1 MVHIPGHFSYTSP
14 SDISSQ
20 VTGWRAQ
27 GVSSEEINR
36 RLANMTQGGGIG
48 GIGGVGGVGGVG
60 GGGDAQTSFFGPQ
73 DILAEAPKAT
83 FFSFQDQF
91 GGAPTQ
97 RRHFQGQFQD
107 IYNQYL
113 GTLGQQLR
121 QDTQAGRAPSSPSAS
136 FLDFM
141 GDFDFSQQFGQIPP
155 SIRGGTTG
163 RFAPPA
169 RFLNF

>member
-1 MVHIPGHFSYTSP
+1 MAHEFGHTGFP
-14 SDISSQ
+14 SFLDPE
-20 VTGWRAQ
+20 T
-27 GVSSEEINR
+27 
-36 RLANMTQGGGIG
+36 
-48 GIGGVGGVGGVG
+48 
-60 GGGDAQTSFFGPQ
+60 
-73 DILAEAPKAT
+73 ILGEAPKTT
-83 FFSFQDQF
+83 FFSFQNQF

-97 RRHFQGQFQD
+97 RRHFQDQFQD
-107 IYNQYL
+107 IFNQFL
-113 GTLGQQLR
+113 GTLGQDIR
-121 QDTQAGRAPSSPSAS
+121 QGQAPTRT

>member
-1 MVHIPGHFSYTSP
+1 MPETS
-14 SDISSQ
+14 DN
-20 VTGWRAQ
+20 W
-27 GVSSEEINR
+27 
-36 RLANMTQGGGIG
+36 
-48 GIGGVGGVGGVG
+48 
-60 GGGDAQTSFFGPQ
+60 TSFVGPQ

-121 QDTQAGRAPSSPSAS
+121 QDAQAGRDPRPSTS

-141 GDFDFSQQFGQIPP
+141 GDFNFSQQFGQIPP

-163 RFAPPA
+163 RFAPSA

>member
-1 MVHIPGHFSYTSP
+1 MDFGHALP
-14 SDISSQ
+14 IDQ
-20 VTGWRAQ
+20 D
-27 GVSSEEINR
+27 
-36 RLANMTQGGGIG
+36 QGGFG
-48 GIGGVGGVGGVG
+48 GGVTDPRTLLGEE
-60 GGGDAQTSFFGPQ
+60 PR
-73 DILAEAPKAT
+73 AT
-83 FFSFQDQF
+83 FFSFQNQF

-113 GTLGQQLR
+113 GSLGQQLR
-121 QDTQAGRAPSSPSAS
+121 QDAQAGREAYGGEVQPL

-141 GDFDFSQQFGQIPP
+141 GDFNFSEQFGQIPP

>member
-1 MVHIPGHFSYTSP
+1 MTHILGHYADAGGNEFFPRNYLTAA
-14 SDISSQ
+14 DMDTQ
-20 VTGWRAQ
+20 VAAWQKA
-27 GVSSEEINR
+27 GVSTADMNR
-36 RLANMTQGGGIG
+36 RLLGATVAGATVGEGFSQGGSTGLP
-48 GIGGVGGVGGVG
+48 
-60 GGGDAQTSFFGPQ
+60 SFLDPKT
-73 DILAEAPKAT
+73 ILGEAPKTT
-83 FFSFQDQF
+83 FFSFQNQF

-113 GTLGQQLR
+113 GTLGQDIR
-121 QDTQAGRAPSSPSAS
+121 QGQAPTRT

-141 GDFDFSQQFGQIPP
+141 GNFNFSEQFGQIPP